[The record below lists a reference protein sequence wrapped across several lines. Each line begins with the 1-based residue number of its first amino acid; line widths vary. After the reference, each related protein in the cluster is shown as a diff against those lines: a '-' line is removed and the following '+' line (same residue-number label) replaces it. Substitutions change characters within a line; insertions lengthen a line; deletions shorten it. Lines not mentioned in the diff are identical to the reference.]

1 MKNLNIALLHYSC
14 PPVVGGVEEVV
25 SQQAFLFQRYF
36 QKVKIF
42 TGMGAQFSDYF
53 QVEINP
59 LLGSRNK
66 KILNAHKL
74 AKGEN
79 LKPIESLTLKIY
91 KYLKRSLQDFDI
103 LIAHNILTM
112 RYNLPLTHALLRLAE
127 EDFIPI
133 IGWDH
138 DSPYFYHDYPSY
150 LDEEPWSILKQYNSK
165 VYYVVISESRKRQ
178 FEKLYG
184 KGNNIHVV
192 PNGIDPITFF
202 GLSPLT
208 IRLIQE
214 QNLFDADFLIVQ
226 PSRLHPRKN
235 VELSIRVLRA
245 LKDMGINVR
254 LLITGTYD
262 PHESRT
268 VEYYKKILSLA
279 RKLNVK
285 KDVLMTAEYKFKSG
299 QRLVP
304 SRIIMR
310 DLYLI
315 SDILFMPSIQEGFGL
330 PLLESGMIKLPV
342 VCSNISPFKEVGG
355 NEVCLFKLSETPE
368 EIAEK
373 ILNLLSIRKSNRFFR
388 RVIKDYTWDNIYKE
402 KLLPLLTEIKGKN
415 LK

>member
-1 MKNLNIALLHYSC
+1 MKKLNIALLHYSC

-25 SQQAFLFQRYF
+25 SQQASLFHRYF

-42 TGMGAQFSDYF
+42 AGMGAQFSDYF

-66 KILNAHKL
+66 KVLNAHKF
-74 AKGEN
+74 AREGN

-103 LIAHNILTM
+103 LIAHNVLTM
-112 RYNLPLTHALLRLAE
+112 HLNLPLTYALLRLAE

-133 IGWDH
+133 ISWNH
-138 DSPYFYHDYPSY
+138 DSPYFYPDCPAY
-150 LDEEPWSILKQYNSK
+150 LEEEPWNIIKQYNPK
-165 VYYVVISESRKRQ
+165 VYYVVISESRKKQ

-184 KGNNIHVV
+184 KGNNMHVV
-192 PNGIDPITFF
+192 LNGIDPITFF

-214 QNLFDADFLIVQ
+214 QDLFDADFLMVQ

-235 VELSIRVLRA
+235 VELSIRVIRA
-245 LKDMGINVR
+245 LKDKGVNAR
-254 LLITGTYD
+254 LLITGAHD
-262 PHESRT
+262 PHGSRE
-268 VEYYKKILSLA
+268 VEYYKEILSLA

-285 KDVLMTAEYKFKSG
+285 KDILIMAEYKFKSG

-315 SDILFMPSIQEGFGL
+315 SDILFMPSSQEGFGI

-342 VCSNISPFKEVGG
+342 VCSNIFPFKEVGS

-368 EIAEK
+368 EVAEK
-373 ILNLLSIRKSNRFFR
+373 ILNLLSVRKSNRFFR

-402 KLLPLLTEIKGKN
+402 KLLPLLTEIKEKN